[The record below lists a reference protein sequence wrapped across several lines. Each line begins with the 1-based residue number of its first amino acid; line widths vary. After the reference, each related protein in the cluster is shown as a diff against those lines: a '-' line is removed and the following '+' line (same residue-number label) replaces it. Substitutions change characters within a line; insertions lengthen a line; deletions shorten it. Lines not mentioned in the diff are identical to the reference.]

1 MYVAYVPD
9 LAFDLLLLMTAH
21 KQGVGFMTEDENFSH
36 ATEVARQSG
45 FLILPHATDRARGV
59 ILLCLYHSSFCPSLA
74 SLSVCRAAALVVRV
88 RLQLRIHR
96 AAAVVSYGITL
107 AYMRAVRVS

>member
-45 FLILPHATDRARGV
+45 FLILPHATDSRNTAVFCITAPLAR
-59 ILLCLYHSSFCPSLA
+59 HERRW
-74 SLSVCRAAALVVRV
+74 LSV
-88 RLQLRIHR
+88 
-96 AAAVVSYGITL
+96 TL
-107 AYMRAVRVS
+107 LTLLFVYSATQILSRCCCCCVI